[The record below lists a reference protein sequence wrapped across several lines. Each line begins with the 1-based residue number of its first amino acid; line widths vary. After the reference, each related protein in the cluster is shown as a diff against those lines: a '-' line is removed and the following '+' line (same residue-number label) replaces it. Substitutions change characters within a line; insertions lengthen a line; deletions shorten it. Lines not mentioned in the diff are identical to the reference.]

1 MRHCRKA
8 HLESGIAVIASGMAA
23 APFTGGLSA
32 IIASLLAAGAV
43 SVGPIM
49 NAYNEAQ
56 AANDNFLNFK
66 DLI

>member
-1 MRHCRKA
+1 
-8 HLESGIAVIASGMAA
+8 MAA